1 MSASS
6 TLYTDT
12 GIFLVNLNQVSLK
25 LNNISSLNAW
35 GEQFRAKEGR
45 PIVVHP
51 RYIPHLAE
59 I

>member
-1 MSASS
+1 MSGSS
-6 TLYTDT
+6 TLYTD
-12 GIFLVNLNQVSLK
+12 IFLVNLNQVSLK